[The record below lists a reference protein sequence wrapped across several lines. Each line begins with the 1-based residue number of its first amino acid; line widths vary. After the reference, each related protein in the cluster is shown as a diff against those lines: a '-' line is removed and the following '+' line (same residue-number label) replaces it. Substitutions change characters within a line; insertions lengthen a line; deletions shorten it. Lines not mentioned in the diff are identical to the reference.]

1 MDWKKGDLRRMLA
14 VLGAISD
21 LKYPTLSN
29 IALALGWGRNAA
41 HTVRN
46 LMSQAEEQAG
56 VVIQRDGFLY
66 NVEDWG
72 PILKAD
78 GALTVWR
85 LVRDGIETVPANDA
99 DAGEAARALP
109 PTREGAGERL
119 RLPA

>member
-29 IALALGWGRNAA
+29 IAIALGWGRNAM

-46 LMSQAEEQAG
+46 LMAQAEEQAG
-56 VVIQRDGFLY
+56 VAIERDGFLY
-66 NVEDWG
+66 KVADWG

-85 LVRDGIETVPANDA
+85 KVRDGAETVALGDGGGNAHACPPRGA
-99 DAGEAARALP
+99 DKSTATVLASM
-109 PTREGAGERL
+109 
-119 RLPA
+119 